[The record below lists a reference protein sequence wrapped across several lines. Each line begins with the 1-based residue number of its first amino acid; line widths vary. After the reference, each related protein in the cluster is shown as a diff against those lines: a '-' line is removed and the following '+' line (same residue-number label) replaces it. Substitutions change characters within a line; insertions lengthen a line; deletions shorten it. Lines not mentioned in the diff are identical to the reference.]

1 MRHITKRRMW
11 WLASRLMFA
20 IIFVPKMQTTLF
32 VPFLVG
38 TTMHPLD
45 PWTHWLEQSTV
56 KNAFPYGPVM
66 FVFLWPA
73 SVVSKV
79 LSAVMPLDEQ
89 QIIIVMISLTF
100 LIIDYSICRIVGT
113 FVSNRTLWSYLA
125 ILAPLPLYI
134 SYIQGQLDIIPAFL
148 LLISSQFIRRN
159 LWYRAGFF
167 VGLAIS
173 AKFSL
178 ILALPFLLIY
188 FIFDI
193 RRLSQGCSFLLG
205 LLPSCLLTLLPSIWS
220 DGYREMVLGTPEVL
234 KSLNFAFDIG
244 DARVLILPIAYF
256 AFFFWFWNLGR
267 TTPTLLISFQGVALL
282 IVASL
287 QVSSIGWY
295 LWGFYLVQI
304 VLKNSSARTQILFQA
319 WQIGIVLFYIL
330 SDQTILLRFWG
341 NMEVSLDKI
350 LLDLIF
356 TMIFVVGLTLGI
368 KVLNDSIKQED
379 VFGISKKPLAIAIAG
394 DSGVGKDTLSDSL
407 SRSFGQEFTSILHGD
422 DYHLHERGDA
432 SWRTT
437 THLDPE
443 ANNLDEWSRNFRKSM
458 NREKVI
464 ARHYDH
470 SVGRYTLPQETL
482 PNDLVILNGLH
493 SHYLPF
499 SEGVDLK
506 IFLSMDET
514 LRVDLKMQRDAQFRG
529 HQNRSDILQ
538 SIIERQ
544 NQYKLFIEPQRNNA
558 NLLLHLSRISV
569 DPLRLLVSIRTP
581 GQSLVREIYRVV
593 NSLSSVPSR
602 LERTDGGDLWLHV
615 ESEELSSHE
624 NFEILSKLVPSYE
637 KLLTNS
643 RLLDSGASGFMSV
656 TCLAALALV
665 RTSKYANS

>member
-1 MRHITKRRMW
+1 MRHITKRRLW
-11 WLASRLMFA
+11 WLASRLTLA
-20 IIFVPKMQTTLF
+20 VIFLPRMQTILF
-32 VPFLVG
+32 VPFLAG
-38 TTMHPLD
+38 TAMHPLD
-45 PWTHWLEQSTV
+45 PWTHWLGQSTV
-56 KNAFPYGPVM
+56 KDAFPYGPVM
-66 FVFLWPA
+66 FAFLWPA
-73 SVVSKV
+73 SVVAKI
-79 LSAVMPLDEQ
+79 LSAVTPLDIQ
-89 QIIIVMISLTF
+89 QMVIVLISLTF
-100 LIIDYSICRIVGT
+100 LIIDYNICRIVGT
-113 FVSNRTLWSYLA
+113 FVSNKTLWSYLA

-148 LLISSQFIRRN
+148 LLISSQFIRRGS
-159 LWYRAGFF
+159 WYKAGFF

-188 FIFDI
+188 FVFDV
-193 RRLSQGCSFLLG
+193 RRLSQGRSFLLG
-205 LLPSCLLTLLPSIWS
+205 LLPSGLLTLLPSIWS
-220 DGYREMVLGTPEVL
+220 DGFREMVLGTPEVL
-234 KSLNFAFDIG
+234 KSLNFAFDMG

-304 VLKNSSARTQILFQA
+304 VLKNSSARTQILFQS
-319 WQIGIVLFYIL
+319 WQIGIVLFYVL
-330 SDQTILLRFWG
+330 YDQNILLRFWG
-341 NMEVSLDKI
+341 NVEVSLDKTY
-350 LLDLIF
+350 LDLIF
-356 TMIFVVGLTLGI
+356 TTIFVVGLTLAL

-394 DSGVGKDTLSDSL
+394 DSGVGKDTLSESI
-407 SRSFGQEFTSILHGD
+407 SRAFGQEFTSVLHGD

-443 ANNLDEWSRNFRKSM
+443 ENNLDEWSRNFRKSI

-470 SVGRYTLPQETL
+470 SVGRFTLPQEIA

-499 SEGVDLK
+499 SEGIDLK

-514 LRVDLKMQRDAQFRG
+514 LRVDLKMKRDAQVRG
-529 HQNRSDILQ
+529 HQNRNDVLQ
-538 SIIERQ
+538 SIIDRQ
-544 NQYKLFIEPQRNNA
+544 NQYKLFIEPQRQNA
-558 NLLLHLSRISV
+558 NLLIHLSRISV
-569 DPLRLLVSIRTP
+569 DPFRLLVSIRTP

-593 NSLSSVPSR
+593 NSLSSVASK
-602 LERTDGGDLWLHV
+602 LERNDSGDLWLHV
-615 ESEELSSHE
+615 EADELSSTE
-624 NFEILSKLVPSYE
+624 NLEMLSELVPRSE
-637 KLLTNS
+637 KLLINS
-643 RLLDSGASGFMSV
+643 RVLDSGASGFMAV
-656 TCLAALALV
+656 TSFATLALV
-665 RTSKYANS
+665 RMNKYANS